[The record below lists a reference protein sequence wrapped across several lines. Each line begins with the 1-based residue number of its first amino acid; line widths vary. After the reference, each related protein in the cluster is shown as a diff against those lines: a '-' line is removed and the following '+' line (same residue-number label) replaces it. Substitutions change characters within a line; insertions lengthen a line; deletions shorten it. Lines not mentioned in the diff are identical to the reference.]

1 MCEILGS
8 LNIVIIANL
17 ICINAEKEIENS
29 ERKIGSRSHIII
41 GGTHLSKGWLWG
53 RSYYYLT
60 VLVTVVAAGTNT

>member
-8 LNIVIIANL
+8 LNIVIIATL

-41 GGTHLSKGWLWG
+41 GGAHLSKGWLWG
-53 RSYYYLT
+53 KKEFIITLLY
-60 VLVTVVAAGTNT
+60 